1 MFNVKT
7 LRLNSISKRIKKP
20 YLVAEAG
27 VNHECSINT
36 ATKMI
41 KLAKLGGADAIKFQY
56 YKAET
61 IASKKSP
68 AYWDTK
74 KEKSKNQFQ
83 LFKKYD
89 HFNISDFKILKKE
102 CKKNK
107 IDFMCTPFDVNGAKE
122 INKLVDIFKISSSD
136 ITNYPLIKEISK
148 FKKPIILS
156 TGASNLDE
164 IKEAIKLIKKF
175 HNKIIL
181 LHCVLNYPTK
191 NHNAFLGLINI
202 LKNKFK
208 NIPIGY
214 SDHTFENFNL
224 NILTAW
230 ISGAVVIEKHF
241 THNKKLPGNDHY
253 HSADFKDLINLNK
266 DFTQVINSM
275 QNDINKKLKIEKKSR
290 LNARRS
296 IYTTRNLKKNH
307 RIQLKDIMCKRPA
320 VGLHPKY
327 FDKIIGKKIKKSK
340 KEDTPIYMKDF

>member
-1 MFNVKT
+1 MFNIKT
-7 LRLNSISKRIKKP
+7 LRSNFFSKRIIKP

-27 VNHECSINT
+27 VNHECSIKT
-36 ATKMI
+36 AKKMI

-89 HFNISDFKILKKE
+89 QFNISDFKILKNE

-107 IDFMCTPFDVNGAKE
+107 IDFMCTPFDINGAKE
-122 INKLVDIFKISSSD
+122 LNNLVDIFKISSSD
-136 ITNYPLIKEISK
+136 ITNYPLIREVSK
-148 FKKPIILS
+148 FKKTIILS
-156 TGASNLDE
+156 TGASNLNE
-164 IKEAIKLIKKF
+164 INEAIKLIKKY

-181 LHCVLNYPTK
+181 LHCVLNYPTQ
-191 NHNAFLGLINI
+191 NENAYLGLINV
-202 LKNKFK
+202 LKHKFK

-214 SDHTFENFNL
+214 SDHTFENSNL

-230 ISGAVVIEKHF
+230 MLGAVLIEKHF
-241 THNKKLPGNDHY
+241 THNKKLKGNDHY
-253 HSADFKDLINLNK
+253 HSADYKDLIKLHENFNQIK
-266 DFTQVINSM
+266 SSM
-275 QNDINKKLKIEKKSR
+275 KNDIKNKLKIEKKSR

-296 IYTTRNLKKNH
+296 IYTTKDLKKNH
-307 RIQLKDIMCKRPA
+307 RIQLSDIICKRPA
-320 VGLHPKY
+320 NGLHPKF